1 MNGGWDLLAAEFANE
16 WSIVRTSISYLNKVI
31 FALVN
36 LIPFHLECEN
46 CKIDIA
52 TIAPWDLV
60 DAVRMCWIFVRV
72 WWRCD
77 DVIVDRE
84 IATTNSLS
92 KDE

>member
-52 TIAPWDLV
+52 TIAP
-60 DAVRMCWIFVRV
+60 
-72 WWRCD
+72 
-77 DVIVDRE
+77 
-84 IATTNSLS
+84 
-92 KDE
+92 